1 MTSEEKTCSQILEK
15 LHKEA
20 VQNLTNYS
28 VSDPTLFKK
37 IDYVARCST
46 NRATIRL
53 LMSCLLAKIH
63 KPEIDIRKPYTEIGG
78 KRTFSGRAY
87 DEKYLSD
94 FINKYELP
102 CNTTTAF
109 LTPALR
115 NINKALTLNV
125 ELIGRPRDV
134 YREVLFL
141 LDAVNKNKIEAKAIL
156 LDCIRILITVKNE
169 NTKRLKTLMSGLK
182 TSGDKF
188 HLSVEEIINLLV
200 QHLACKNS
208 SRLSVL
214 VVVAA
219 YKSAEKYLKQ
229 KVLSLKSHTSAD
241 KQTKAFGDVEIT
253 LTDDDNVVTC
263 YEMKTKEIVENDI
276 HIALEK
282 IKKSTHLDNYTFITT
297 EPVKETVR
305 EMAKK
310 SYSLT
315 GVEIAILDCIGFIK
329 HFLYLFYRI
338 RMDFLNEYQELV
350 LSEPSSAVPQELKE
364 TFIVLRKAC
373 EQE

>member
-1 MTSEEKTCSQILEK
+1 MTSARKCSVILER
-15 LHKEA
+15 LRQEA
-20 VQNLTNYS
+20 AQSLTDRS
-28 VSDPTLFKK
+28 VSDSALFQK

-46 NRATIRL
+46 NRAAVRL

-63 KPEIDIRKPYTEIGG
+63 NPKIDIREPYTEIGG
-78 KRTFSGRAY
+78 KRAFSGRSY
-87 DEKYLSD
+87 DEKYLSN
-94 FINKYELP
+94 FISKYDLP

-115 NINKALTLNV
+115 NINKALTLDV

-134 YREVLFL
+134 YKDILFL
-141 LDAVNKNKIEAKAIL
+141 LDAINKNKIKAKAML
-156 LDCIRILITVKNE
+156 LDCVRILITVKNE
-169 NTKRLKTLMSGLK
+169 NAKRLKTLMSGLK
-182 TSGDKF
+182 TSEDKA
-188 HLSVEEIINLLV
+188 HLSAEEIVNLLV

-214 VVVAA
+214 IIAAA
-219 YKSAEKYLKQ
+219 YRSAEKYLKQ
-229 KVLSLKSHTSAD
+229 KALSLKSHTAAD

-253 LTDDDNVVTC
+253 LSDDNNVVTC
-263 YEMKTKEIVENDI
+263 YEMKTKEIIENDI

-282 IKKSTHLDNYTFITT
+282 IKRSAYLDNYIFITT
-297 EPVKETVR
+297 EPVKEAVQ
-305 EMAKK
+305 EIAKK

-338 RMDFLNEYQELV
+338 RMNFLNEYQKLV
-350 LSEPSSAVPQELKE
+350 LNEPCSAVSQGLKE
-364 TFIVLRKAC
+364 AFIVLRKAS